1 MNDNFNL
8 EIKEREDDED
18 EKEIKDFIKCPIC
31 MDIIKSPRMC
41 LTCKK
46 SLCFQCLKTFYNN
59 GGKQCPICKT
69 YYKFDQF
76 IPFANFDCIQKFFIE
91 HEKKKN
97 IKKLISSSI
106 IGSSNLKIK
115 DKDINNL
122 YDNELKSSSNFN
134 LINNDS
140 EICPE
145 HHYKYIFLCLDC
157 KKKLCGLCSSNLN
170 SKKNKNKINV
180 HKEHNVFKI
189 KDIEKYNIQELFQS
203 YKNISNKIN
212 LMNEKIQ
219 NISQNLNY
227 ILPYGDILKNQIS
240 LLSEKIKYNTS
251 QLVKKV
257 ENIKT
262 NISQKEKDSNEFSIG
277 NNMKDIIRNKDLYGY
292 KKLLDKIKNYSQ
304 KIKNKKSYDEENN
317 FERTAKI
324 SYVVYKSE
332 KIILYNIYEN
342 ENETI
347 KIEDNSIFLNNYKIF
362 YIIEKLDIN
371 NIRFQVSFAINDK
384 FKKNFIVSIIIK
396 DPKNNKYQNIN
407 LFAKNEN
414 PDLFLFDAIYS
425 SDKFYNLM
433 NKEGNIEI
441 NIILSELKN

>member
-1 MNDNFNL
+1 M
-8 EIKEREDDED
+8 
-18 EKEIKDFIKCPIC
+18 
-31 MDIIKSPRMC
+31 
-41 LTCKK
+41 
-46 SLCFQCLKTFYNN
+46 
-59 GGKQCPICKT
+59 
-69 YYKFDQF
+69 
-76 IPFANFDCIQKFFIE
+76 
-91 HEKKKN
+91 
-97 IKKLISSSI
+97 
-106 IGSSNLKIK
+106 GSSNLKIK
-115 DKDINNL
+115 DKEINNL
-122 YDNELKSSSNFN
+122 YDNELKSNSNFN

-170 SKKNKNKINV
+170 SKKNKNKINS

-251 QLVKKV
+251 QLVKEV

-304 KIKNKKSYDEENN
+304 KIKNKKSYDEEIN

-425 SDKFYNLM
+425 ADKFYNLM

>member
-1 MNDNFNL
+1 M
-8 EIKEREDDED
+8 
-18 EKEIKDFIKCPIC
+18 
-31 MDIIKSPRMC
+31 
-41 LTCKK
+41 
-46 SLCFQCLKTFYNN
+46 
-59 GGKQCPICKT
+59 
-69 YYKFDQF
+69 
-76 IPFANFDCIQKFFIE
+76 
-91 HEKKKN
+91 
-97 IKKLISSSI
+97 
-106 IGSSNLKIK
+106 GSSNLKIK
-115 DKDINNL
+115 DKEINNL

-145 HHYKYIFLCLDC
+145 HHYKYIFYCLDC

-170 SKKNKNKINV
+170 SKKNKNKINS

-317 FERTAKI
+317 FERTEKI
-324 SYVVYKSE
+324 SYIVYKSE
-332 KIILYNIYEN
+332 KIILYKIYEN

-371 NIRFQVSFAINDK
+371 NIRFQVSFAINDI